1 MDASDDTGTALPARI
16 GPYRPLRVLGEGA
29 QGRVYLAEQEHPRR
43 EVALKVLRRGML
55 AADARFRRE
64 IALLARLEH
73 PGIARLYEAGEEDLA
88 DGRVAWFAM
97 EYVRGAGLAE
107 HAHGLDLRQRLALVA
122 AIGHAVHHAHMQG
135 VVHRDLKPANILVD
149 AAGQPKVLDFGMAQA
164 AQAEATRM
172 TAAGQVVGTIAYMAP
187 EALAG
192 DADGG
197 ARGDVYALGV
207 IAYELLGGAL
217 PYPDLSRSSLVEAIR
232 RVNAGR
238 PRPLAE
244 VLPTA
249 RGDIETIVMKAI
261 AGEPAQRYASAAE
274 FASDIERYLAGEPIT
289 ARPPTARY
297 LLGLFVRRHRM
308 VSALALA
315 LLATV
320 AAAAVVS
327 LRYALAEHDARE
339 QAEARAGELL
349 AVNGFLRDM
358 LTGADPF
365 RTRGR
370 DLTVR
375 ELLDGARQSLER
387 DRRLSPVAQASLYE
401 AVGGTYLAIG
411 ENEAAATL
419 LDGGRARLQSA
430 LPADGLPARDLERAW
445 LAAQYGAGK
454 SAELLDASA
463 ALLAAW
469 PEPVAATPVDERRAR
484 LLAVRLR
491 AQLLAELSRYDEA
504 LPLVQSARAE
514 ARAALAPDD
523 VLIYQLGQDEVGLLR
538 FMGRGDDSTAAA
550 RALIAEE
557 SAALGADHPL
567 TFSARHEIAWIAQEQ
582 GRIDDAER
590 EVMPLIADLE
600 RVYGR
605 PHHATQHSLN
615 LLALLYLRRGDFA
628 KGEALAREVT
638 TTNAERLGPNHPE
651 TLAARGNLATATWK
665 NGKFAEAEALYRQNI
680 AGHQATGHGEQSD
693 AIVARNNLARLLTQ
707 TGRVA
712 ESARLYEEALAI
724 VRKVMGERHP
734 HYAILRINY
743 SEALLVLKRPAEA
756 LALLEDARP
765 QVLKAM
771 GPQSP
776 FYRSATERMALAYRQ
791 LGRPQDAV
799 RVESELAAVK
809 AP

>member
-1 MDASDDTGTALPARI
+1 MDASDDTGPALPARI

-43 EVALKVLRRGML
+43 EVALKVLRRGGL
-55 AADARFRRE
+55 AADARFQRE

-107 HAHGLDLRQRLALVA
+107 HARGLDLRQRLALVA
-122 AIGHAVHHAHMQG
+122 AIGHAVHHAHVQG

-149 AAGQPKVLDFGMAQA
+149 GTGQPKVLDFGMAQA
-164 AQAEATRM
+164 TQAEATRM

-187 EALAG
+187 EALSG
-192 DADGG
+192 DAGGG
-197 ARGDVYALGV
+197 ARADVYALGV

-232 RVNAGR
+232 RVSAGR
-238 PRPLAE
+238 PRPLGEA
-244 VLPTA
+244 LPAA
-249 RGDIETIVMKAI
+249 RGDVETIVMKAI

-274 FASDIERYLAGEPIT
+274 FASDIERFLAGAPIT
-289 ARPPTARY
+289 ARPPTAGY
-297 LLGLFVRRHRM
+297 LLGLFVRRHRL
-308 VSALALA
+308 VSALAAALVLA
-315 LLATV
+315 VLVGAG
-320 AAAAVVS
+320 VS
-327 LRYALAEHDARE
+327 LRYALAERE
-339 QAEARAGELL
+339 SRQQAEARAGELL

-365 RTRGR
+365 HTRGR

-387 DRRLSPVAQASLYE
+387 DRRLSPAAQASLYE
-401 AVGGTYLAIG
+401 AIGGTYLAIG
-411 ENEAAATL
+411 ESEAAATL
-419 LDGGRARLQSA
+419 LDGGRQRLQTV
-430 LPADGLPARDLERAW
+430 LPADDLAARGLQRAW

-469 PEPVAATPVDERRAR
+469 PASTAATPPDERRTR
-484 LLAVRLR
+484 LLAVKLR

-504 LPLVQSARAE
+504 LPLVKAARAE
-514 ARAALAPDD
+514 ARAALPPDD
-523 VLIYQLGQDEVGLLR
+523 VLIYQLGQDEVALLR
-538 FMGRGDDSTAAA
+538 FMGRGEDSTQAA
-550 RALIAEE
+550 RTLLAEE

-567 TFSARHEIAWIAQEQ
+567 TFSARHELAWIAQEQ
-582 GRIDDAER
+582 GRYDDAER
-590 EVMPLIADLE
+590 EVIPLIADLE

-605 PHHATQHSLN
+605 EHYSTQHSLN
-615 LLALLYLRRGDFA
+615 LLALLHLRRGDFA

-638 TTNAERLGPNHPE
+638 ATNTERLGPNHPE

-665 NGKFAEAEALYRQNI
+665 TGKHAEAEALYRQNI

-707 TGRVA
+707 TGRIA
-712 ESARLYEEALAI
+712 EAATLYEECLAM
-724 VRKVMGERHP
+724 VRKVMGEQHP
-734 HYAILRINY
+734 HYALLRINY
-743 SEALLVLKRPAEA
+743 SEVLLLLKRPAEA
-756 LALLEDARP
+756 LALLESARP
-765 QVLKAM
+765 QVLAAM

-776 FYRSATERMALAYRQ
+776 FYKSGTERMALAYRQ
-791 LGRPQDAV
+791 LGREADAA
-799 RVESELAAVK
+799 RVEAELK
-809 AP
+809 PAP

>member
-1 MDASDDTGTALPARI
+1 MDANDDTGALPARI

-64 IALLARLEH
+64 IELLARLEH
-73 PGIARLYEAGEEDLA
+73 PGIARLYAAGEEDLA

-107 HAHGLDLRQRLALVA
+107 HALGLDLRQRLALVA
-122 AIGHAVHHAHMQG
+122 AIGHAVHHAHAQG
-135 VVHRDLKPANILVD
+135 VVHRDLKPANVLVD

-164 AQAEATRM
+164 TQAEATRM

-192 DADGG
+192 DTAGG

-207 IAYELLGGAL
+207 IAYELLAGAL
-217 PYPDLSRSSLVEAIR
+217 PYPELSRSSLVEAIR
-232 RVNAGR
+232 RVHTSR
-238 PRPLAE
+238 PRPLGE
-244 VLPTA
+244 VLPAA
-249 RGDIETIVMKAI
+249 RGDVETVVMKAI

-274 FASDIERYLAGEPIT
+274 FASDIERFLAGEPIT

-297 LLGLFVRRHRM
+297 LLGLFVRRHRV
-308 VSALALA
+308 VSGL
-315 LLATV
+315 
-320 AAAAVVS
+320 AAALVLAVLAGAAVS
-327 LRYALAEHDARE
+327 LRYALAERASRQ
-339 QAEARAGELL
+339 QAEVRAGELL

-375 ELLDGARQSLER
+375 ELLDGARQSLEH
-387 DRRLSPVAQASLYE
+387 DRRLSPSAQASLYE
-401 AVGGTYLAIG
+401 AIGGTYLAIG
-411 ENEAAATL
+411 ENEAAAAL
-419 LDGGRARLQSA
+419 LDAGRQRLQA
-430 LPADGLPARDLERAW
+430 GLSTDDLAWRELQRAW

-463 ALLAAW
+463 ALLAEW
-469 PEPVAATPVDERRAR
+469 PESTAATPVDERRAR
-484 LLAVRLR
+484 LQAVKLR

-504 LPLVQSARAE
+504 LPLVRAGRAE
-514 ARAALAPDD
+514 ARAALLPDD
-523 VLIYQLGQDEVGLLR
+523 VLTYQLGQDEVALLR
-538 FMGRGDDSTAAA
+538 FMGRGEESTTAA
-550 RALIAEE
+550 RALLAEE

-567 TFSARHEIAWIAQEQ
+567 TFSARHELAWIAQEQ
-582 GRIDDAER
+582 GRYDDAER

-605 PHHATQHSLN
+605 EHYSTQHSLN
-615 LLALLYLRRGDFA
+615 LLALLHLRRGDFA

-638 TTNAERLGPNHPE
+638 ETNTARLGPNHPE

-665 NGKFAEAEALYRQNI
+665 TGKTAEAEALYRKNI
-680 AGHQATGHGEQSD
+680 AGHQAMGHGEQSD
-693 AIVARNNLARLLTQ
+693 AIVARNNLARLLTE
-707 TGRVA
+707 TRRYA
-712 ESARLYEEALAI
+712 EASQLYEEAIAL
-724 VRKVMGERHP
+724 VRKVMGEQHP

-743 SEALLVLKRPAEA
+743 AETLLSLERPAEA
-756 LALLEDARP
+756 LALLESARP
-765 QVLKAM
+765 QVLAAM

-776 FYRSATERMALAYRQ
+776 FYRSATERMARAYRQ
-791 LGRPQDAV
+791 LGRGADAA
-799 RVESELAAVK
+799 RVEAELK
-809 AP
+809 PPP